1 MGEEGGLLGILK
13 GDLTEL
19 LTEGHEIAGVM
30 LRCGFLLTLSV
41 GAWQDLRNH
50 RIKLSLIVISGTAGA
65 VLRCMYIVLDAA
77 IIYGDFGYQMCIG
90 LVTEQIKD
98 TVMAMAVGG
107 GLLLSSRLTDE
118 AVGKGDGWFFLIS
131 GIYLGAVK
139 NLVLLAGGLG
149 VCFLLSMVLLFH
161 GIIQGTDRGK
171 LRIPLLPFLI
181 PAGIG
186 VMLI

>member
-1 MGEEGGLLGILK
+1 MGSLLGIIK
-13 GDLTEL
+13 GDLTVL
-19 LTEGHEIAGVM
+19 LNAGHEITGVM
-30 LRCGFLLTLSV
+30 LRCGFLMTLSM
-41 GAWQDLRNH
+41 GAWQDMQNR
-50 RIKLSLIVISGTAGA
+50 RIKLSLFVISGTAGA
-65 VLRCMYIVLDAA
+65 VLRCMYIVMDAA
-77 IIYGDFGYQMCIG
+77 IAYGGFGYRMAFE
-90 LVTEQIKD
+90 LAAVQIKD

-107 GLLLSSRLTDE
+107 GLLLLSRITDE

-149 VCFLLSMVLLFH
+149 LCFLLSMVLLFY

-171 LRIPLLPFLI
+171 LRIPFLPFLI

-186 VMLI
+186 VKFI